1 MAFELTGQV
10 ALITGGSRG
19 IGFSTAEFL
28 GSQGAKL
35 FLVDVD
41 EEGLRQA
48 AGVLNGRNLETAFYA
63 ADVADPDQAQKS
75 VDACVSQFEK
85 LDVLVNNAGITRD
98 ALAVRM
104 KAGDWESVLRVNL
117 SGSFFMAQAAA
128 KIMMRA
134 RAGRIINIASVVG
147 LMGNAGQ
154 ANYAASKA
162 GVIGMTKSLAKELA
176 SRGVTV
182 NAVAPGFIETRMT
195 EVLSEDTRD
204 ALLKTIPLKR
214 YGKPEEVAFVVGFL
228 ASQEAAYITG
238 QVIPVDGGLVM

>member
-1 MAFELTGQV
+1 V
-10 ALITGGSRG
+10 
-19 IGFSTAEFL
+19 
-28 GSQGAKL
+28 
-35 FLVDVD
+35 
-41 EEGLRQA
+41 
-48 AGVLNGRNLETAFYA
+48 ETACHA
-63 ADVADPDQAQKS
+63 ADIADPSQAQKS

-85 LDVLVNNAGITRD
+85 LDFLVNNAGITRD

-104 KAGDWESVLRVNL
+104 KAEDWESVLRVNL
-117 SGSFFMAQAAA
+117 SGSFYMAQAAA
-128 KIMMRA
+128 KVMMRA
-134 RAGRIINIASVVG
+134 RTGRIVNIASVVG

-195 EVLSEDTRD
+195 EVLSEETRD

-228 ASQEAAYITG
+228 ASEEAAYITG

>member
-1 MAFELTGQV
+1 MALALNGKV

-19 IGFSTAEFL
+19 IGFSTAEYL
-28 GSQGAKL
+28 GKQGAKL

-41 EEGLRQA
+41 GDGLEQA
-48 AGVLNGRNLETAFYA
+48 SGILRGRGAETACHA
-63 ADVADPDQAQKS
+63 ADIADPAQAQKS

-85 LDVLVNNAGITRD
+85 LDILVNNAGITRD

-104 KAGDWESVLRVNL
+104 KAEDWESVLRVNL
-117 SGSFFMAQAAA
+117 SGSFYMAQAAA
-128 KIMMRA
+128 KVMMRA
-134 RAGRIINIASVVG
+134 RTGRIVNIASVVG

-195 EVLSEDTRD
+195 EVLSEETRD

-228 ASQEAAYITG
+228 ASEEAAYITG